1 MELHAVAIFPHRSL
15 FGQFNRKRS
24 TVSSAALHW
33 AHFVES
39 VTYACVP
46 HLYVVCT
53 CYAGPRSES
62 NERDH
67 CYPSSN
73 PHASRVRLLLPHFP
87 VGLPFKLP
95 ERFSFTFTGIHERQ
109 AQRRWSGVSDYKRF
123 AYKRR
128 FKSARKKRALVAN
141 NAISF
146 DVNWDIYSVRENL
159 RTIGLTLFSA
169 SELRTWPN
177 VCNKPCNLRNNVAY
191 VRTEQACDGI
201 RACLASFSAE
211 VNFSN
216 QFPM

>member
-1 MELHAVAIFPHRSL
+1 VSHEIACCLRLTTASHTTQSSIVA
-15 FGQFNRKRS
+15 N
-24 TVSSAALHW
+24 
-33 AHFVES
+33 S

-87 VGLPFKLP
+87 GGLPFKLP

-146 DVNWDIYSVRENL
+146 DVN
-159 RTIGLTLFSA
+159 
-169 SELRTWPN
+169 
-177 VCNKPCNLRNNVAY
+177 
-191 VRTEQACDGI
+191 
-201 RACLASFSAE
+201 
-211 VNFSN
+211 
-216 QFPM
+216 